1 MHRARFKSAWRSAGR
16 DGKEG
21 RAAPPH
27 GPQARASEKTWVARN
42 KSIRCGERHWQ
53 VLNASDQSIDSLT
66 VILFGNG
73 CSLKPGEN
81 RAIIA
86 ISLGESPS
94 WLRHW
99 ILIPACEGSNPSSP
113 AKIYKSPVC
122 LCSRGFF
129 FVFKAAPGSQEKTC
143 TQRFSAAIDRCLCN
157 ECAIKPEVAQD
168 PAWKFQV
175 SQGRFHSDPAGAQMY
190 RQTARG
196 FAGAGPMPL
205 CEWRQPRR

>member
-1 MHRARFKSAWRSAGR
+1 MEVCRKRRQRGASCSAAW
-16 DGKEG
+16 
-21 RAAPPH
+21 P
-27 GPQARASEKTWVARN
+27 ASPGLRHMTQKTWVARN

-113 AKIYKSPVC
+113 AKIPNP
-122 LCSRGFF
+122 
-129 FVFKAAPGSQEKTC
+129 AH
-143 TQRFSAAIDRCLCN
+143 CN
-157 ECAIKPEVAQD
+157 EQGFLFVSLGRMQASPKLSVMRDWGTQGALSRIQPCWAAQ
-168 PAWKFQV
+168 
-175 SQGRFHSDPAGAQMY
+175 AQLSVIGGCLQSGGV
-190 RQTARG
+190 RH
-196 FAGAGPMPL
+196 
-205 CEWRQPRR
+205 C